1 MADKD
6 VVSASLKLENPTMD
20 GVCDFKGDIWI
31 WYYDFLPGGI
41 TGADYSG
48 IPYAGPV
55 SFSWDADTLEFS
67 SDLLKNTIIDRA
79 PLPRKLQFGI
89 TYENPAIGGD
99 MGVPEGRKYEADDI
113 TLTVTYTE

>member
-1 MADKD
+1 
-6 VVSASLKLENPTMD
+6 
-20 GVCDFKGDIWI
+20 
-31 WYYDFLPGGI
+31 
-41 TGADYSG
+41 
-48 IPYAGPV
+48 
-55 SFSWDADTLEFS
+55 LEFS